1 MAYLWPVFPL
11 IVGFAFVAMWL
22 ASLMR
27 FWGLLVP
34 AFLGISTGIL
44 GLSLT
49 VTPLGKVVGMV
60 GWPVVFLAAGASL
73 VLVTML
79 TVVLR
84 TLRLVG
90 GRT

>member
-1 MAYLWPVFPL
+1 
-11 IVGFAFVAMWL
+11 MWL
-22 ASLMR
+22 ASLLR

-34 AFLGISTGIL
+34 AFLGISTGVL

-49 VTPLGKVVGMV
+49 VTPLGRVVGMV
-60 GWPVVFLAAGASL
+60 GWPVVFLASGASL

-79 TVVLR
+79 TFLVR
-84 TLRLVG
+84 TLRLVR